1 MRTEALE
8 QTRDSLHR
16 WSKWCRPGKTPGGF
30 AGETI
35 EHSLMVFGGGRPKGK
50 GRISEPDHPLEE
62 RVEAAVTSMPAELK
76 VYIVAE
82 YITRGSPSQRAAATF
97 TSVPKYYTELNSAL
111 WWLHGNGKCK

>member
-62 RVEAAVTSMPAELK
+62 RVRRSGGCMGMANVNKIL
-76 VYIVAE
+76 
-82 YITRGSPSQRAAATF
+82 
-97 TSVPKYYTELNSAL
+97 
-111 WWLHGNGKCK
+111 